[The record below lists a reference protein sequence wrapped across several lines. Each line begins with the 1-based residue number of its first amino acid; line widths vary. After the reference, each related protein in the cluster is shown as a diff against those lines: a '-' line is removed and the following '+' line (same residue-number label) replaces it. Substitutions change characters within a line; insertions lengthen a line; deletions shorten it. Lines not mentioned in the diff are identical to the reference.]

1 MSDRCPLWVKSG
13 HSAILDGCPL
23 YPQERTLASVR
34 RRAFGAENSLL
45 VARFETKSIR
55 WLARAAS
62 MRGSKNSYR
71 PPSLSPANSPGRRLA
86 ACMPRRSPG
95 CRHAKL
101 IAAAASVIAAV
112 KHTKFNQYNGPD
124 VVRKH
129 HRIPVRSST
138 KAACA

>member
-1 MSDRCPLWVKSG
+1 MTGPVRVCEMSDRCPLWVKSG

-23 YPQERTLASVR
+23 YPQERTLASVG

-71 PPSLSPANSPGRRLA
+71 PPLFEPSEFPW
-86 ACMPRRSPG
+86 
-95 CRHAKL
+95 
-101 IAAAASVIAAV
+101 AAAGGLHAAAV
-112 KHTKFNQYNGPD
+112 AWLPS
-124 VVRKH
+124 RK
-129 HRIPVRSST
+129 
-138 KAACA
+138 